1 MSPNQTSRAGFAA
14 ALIAGCACAGHATA
28 APSAGS
34 RPESA
39 QVPPGVAAP
48 ARPTDGT
55 PQGAAATTPRYDPY
69 AWFDPLIRLRALVV
83 DRFVD
88 GGDPLAMQRGAMDAM
103 VRSLGDPY
111 SEYMP
116 PEVERSFRDRLKGS
130 YVGIGIELAPT
141 DGRPVVITA
150 LDDSPA
156 MEAGIVPGDVI
167 VAVDGKDTAGTTW
180 TGLDSLLV
188 GDAGTAVRLD
198 LRGADGTPRSVE
210 VRRALIETPSVK
222 GLERTADGW
231 THALD
236 PDRRIAYLRI
246 ASFSDR
252 TLEELDAALARIRA
266 AGVSGIVLDL
276 RGNGGGSVPAGI
288 GTADRFLSQ
297 GAIVSTRGRDA
308 EGRSWDAT
316 PSPDD
321 VRVPLVVIVNEGSA
335 SATEFVA
342 GALSDQQRAKL
353 VGTRTFGKGTVQEVV
368 PMPDG
373 VGAVKLSVE
382 RYYLPSGRSVSR
394 APGAARW
401 GVEPD
406 SGFRV
411 PMSGAQQR
419 TAASARQA
427 REATPGTPAAAR
439 APKVDWASPAS
450 IREQASDPQLA
461 AALEAMQGYLDGCEW
476 PVVGAVSGDVGAGN
490 DELRASIEER
500 RMLLDR
506 MQEVDRQISRLKG
519 QAAGVEDPLLG
530 ADVSLVDGELT
541 LRDREGRI
549 IGRWIA
555 KDPAALLDAI
565 RRTAVPGPEF
575 TPAREP
581 ESEPESK

>member
-1 MSPNQTSRAGFAA
+1 MSPIRTRRVPSAA
-14 ALIAGCACAGHATA
+14 ALVAGCALAAALPAPGSASTA
-28 APSAGS
+28 AAPRNAQDATGSSATPGS
-34 RPESA
+34 
-39 QVPPGVAAP
+39 
-48 ARPTDGT
+48 
-55 PQGAAATTPRYDPY
+55 AAAKGPAAGPKGAEAPYDPY
-69 AWFDPLIRLRALVV
+69 AWFDPIIRLRALVV

-88 GGDPLAMQRGAMDAM
+88 DGDAIAMQRSAMDAM

-116 PEVERSFRDRLKGS
+116 PEVERAFRDRLKGS
-130 YVGIGIELAPT
+130 YVGIGVELAPT

-167 VAVDGKDTAGTTW
+167 VAVDGTDTAGTTW

-188 GDAGTAVRLD
+188 GDADSRVRLD

-222 GLERTADGW
+222 GLRRTAEGW
-231 THALD
+231 AHVLD

-266 AGVSGIVLDL
+266 GGVSGIVLDL

-288 GTADRFLSQ
+288 GTADRFLAQ
-297 GAIVSTRGRDA
+297 GAIVSTRGRGT
-308 EGRSWDAT
+308 EGRTWDAT

-321 VRVPLVVIVNEGSA
+321 VRVPMVVIVNEGSA

-342 GALSDQQRAKL
+342 GALRDQRRAKL
-353 VGTRTFGKGTVQEVV
+353 VGTRTFGKGTVQEII

-382 RYYLPSGRSVSR
+382 RYYLPGGEGVARTAGS
-394 APGAARW
+394 PRW

-411 PMSGAQQR
+411 PMNASQQR
-419 TAASARQA
+419 AASVARQA
-427 REATPGTPAAAR
+427 REAAPGTPAAAR
-439 APKVDWASPAS
+439 APAVDWASPAS
-450 IREQASDPQLA
+450 IREHAADPQLA
-461 AALEAMQGYLDGCEW
+461 AALDAMQGYLDGCEW
-476 PVVGAVSGDVGAGN
+476 PVVGSVSGDVGAGN

-506 MQEVDRQISRLKG
+506 MQEIDRQISRLKG
-519 QAAGVEDPLLG
+519 QAAGVDDPLLG

-541 LRDREGRI
+541 LRDREGRV

-555 KDPAALLDAI
+555 KDPGALLEAI
-565 RRTAVPGPEF
+565 RRAAVPGPEF
-575 TPAREP
+575 TPAG
-581 ESEPESK
+581 EPESK

>member
-1 MSPNQTSRAGFAA
+1 MLAGLALAA
-14 ALIAGCACAGHATA
+14 AM
-28 APSAGS
+28 P
-34 RPESA
+34 
-39 QVPPGVAAP
+39 VPPAEAA
-48 ARPTDGT
+48 AEAIRAMQDGT
-55 PQGAAATTPRYDPY
+55 GPTGARNEGASAAGPAPGAPQAPKRSATRYDPY
-69 AWFDPLIRLRALVV
+69 AWFDPIIRLRALVV

-88 GGDPLAMQRGAMDAM
+88 AGDAIAMQRAAMDAM

-116 PEVERSFRDRLKGS
+116 PEVERAFRDRLKGS
-130 YVGIGIELAPT
+130 YVGIGVELAPT

-167 VAVDGKDTAGTTW
+167 VAVDGNDTAGSTW
-180 TGLDSLLV
+180 TALDSLLV
-188 GDAGTAVRLD
+188 GEAGTAVRLD

-210 VRRALIETPSVK
+210 VRRAIIETPSVK

-231 THALD
+231 AHSLD

-266 AGVSGIVLDL
+266 SGVSGIVLDL
-276 RGNGGGSVPAGI
+276 RGNGGGPVPAGI
-288 GTADRFLSQ
+288 GAADRFLSE
-297 GAIVSTRGRDA
+297 GAIVSTRGRDD
-308 EGRSWDAT
+308 EGRTWDAT

-321 VRVPLVVIVNEGSA
+321 LRVPLVVLVNEGSA
-335 SATEFVA
+335 SATELMA
-342 GALSDQQRAKL
+342 GALRDQRRAKL

-382 RYYLPSGRSVSR
+382 RYYLPSGESVSR
-394 APGAARW
+394 LPGAARW

-419 TAASARQA
+419 AAASARQA
-427 REATPGTPAAAR
+427 REATPGSPAAAR
-439 APKVDWASPAS
+439 APKVNWASPAS
-450 IREQASDPQLA
+450 IREQAADPQLA
-461 AALEAMQGYLDGCEW
+461 AAVEAMQGYLDACEW

-506 MQEVDRQISRLKG
+506 VQEVDRQISRLKG

-541 LRDREGRI
+541 LRDREGRV

-555 KDPAALLDAI
+555 KDPAALLEAL
-565 RRTAVPGPEF
+565 RRAAVPGPEF
-575 TPAREP
+575 TPAG
-581 ESEPESK
+581 EPESK

>member
-1 MSPNQTSRAGFAA
+1 MLPCRTRTAA
-14 ALIAGCACAGHATA
+14 TLIAGCALSAATH
-28 APSAGS
+28 
-34 RPESA
+34 
-39 QVPPGVAAP
+39 AAP
-48 ARPTDGT
+48 APAAIVVPGT
-55 PQGAAATTPRYDPY
+55 TQDAARTSQDPQAPDAANPPKPAAVPYDPY
-69 AWFDPLIRLRALVV
+69 AWFDPIIGLRSLLMN
-83 DRFVD
+83 RFVD
-88 GGDPLAMQRGAMDAM
+88 PCDAVVMQRAAMDAM

-116 PEVERSFRDRLKGS
+116 PEVERAFRDRLKGS
-130 YVGIGIELAPT
+130 YVGIGVELAPT

-156 MEAGIVPGDVI
+156 MEAGVVPGDVI
-167 VAVDGKDTAGTTW
+167 VAVDGKDTAGSNW
-180 TGLDSLLV
+180 TALDSLLV
-188 GDAGTAVRLD
+188 GEAGTSVRLD
-198 LRGADGTPRSVE
+198 LRGTDGTPRSVE
-210 VRRALIETPSVK
+210 VRRAIIETPSVK
-222 GLERTADGW
+222 GLERTAEGW

-236 PDRRIAYLRI
+236 LDRRIAYLRI
-246 ASFSDR
+246 AAFSDR
-252 TLEELDAALARIRA
+252 TLQELDAALARIRA
-266 AGVSGIVLDL
+266 SGCSGIVLDL
-276 RGNGGGSVPAGI
+276 RGNGGGPVPAGI
-288 GTADRFLSQ
+288 GAADRFLSE

-321 VRVPLVVIVNEGSA
+321 VRVPLVVLVNEGSA
-335 SATEFVA
+335 SATELMA
-342 GALSDQQRAKL
+342 GALRDQHRAKL

-382 RYYLPSGRSVSR
+382 RYSLPSGAGVSR
-394 APGAARW
+394 ISGVARW

-419 TAASARQA
+419 AAAAARQA

-439 APKVDWASPAS
+439 APKVNWASPAS

-461 AALEAMQGYLDGCEW
+461 AAVEAMQGYLDSGEW

-506 MQEVDRQISRLKG
+506 VQEVDRQISRLKG

-541 LRDREGRI
+541 LRDREGRV

-555 KDPAALLDAI
+555 KDPAALLEAI
-565 RRTAVPGPEF
+565 RRSAVPGPEF
-575 TPAREP
+575 TPAG
-581 ESEPESK
+581 EPESK